1 MESESDQLKM
11 SHIQA
16 YKDIFLSTTCLL
28 RVKKLRL
35 LIVVVIEDF
44 IYAGAKRL
52 VNWEKFCE
60 YLNGTA
66 NRADA

>member
-28 RVKKLRL
+28 RVKKLRFTYYSRNTNCMERIL
-35 LIVVVIEDF
+35 QSKIKIPFDSHM
-44 IYAGAKRL
+44 RQ
-52 VNWEKFCE
+52 
-60 YLNGTA
+60 
-66 NRADA
+66 

>member
-35 LIVVVIEDF
+35 LIIDG
-44 IYAGAKRL
+44 IQ
-52 VNWEKFCE
+52 
-60 YLNGTA
+60 TA
-66 NRADA
+66 WRESYKVR